1 MSDVDDEMET
11 SWRPFLWFFSKDL
24 IAGTSG
30 GMAGIIAGQPMDTI
44 KVRQQ
49 TAASNV
55 LPSSVK
61 IARDM
66 LRKEGPLS
74 FFRGMVAPLI
84 ANAPINALIFTV
96 YGGIVRKIE
105 EDDGE
110 RGIIYDDGDVVSFKF
125 SNCCLFML
133 LCCHTIALLFPLPNE
148 CCVVSPFLI
157 LAHLTLFPLSS
168 FLFLLFHQLPEP
180 RRATP
185 YEQLFAGAAGGFAQS
200 FVACPSELIK
210 IQQQVV
216 PTTTV
221 SSTPSTTVAAAAAA
235 DALPPS
241 TYDLAQTRIKLLG
254 WRVGLFQ
261 GFTATILRDVPAL
274 GLYFWSYGWFKQR
287 FERMVQDPGVRSDV
301 KVRDSGSWIVDT
313 LPAFMGGGM
322 AGVTSWAFTMPCDV
336 VKSHIQSLSLDSS
349 SSSEV
354 ERRWLAVAK
363 WGIEKHGVKYFFRGF
378 GPAVLRAFPVSAVV
392 FTVYEFIM
400 TNLDNYDE
408 SIGGVY

>member
-125 SNCCLFML
+125 SNFQIVVC
-133 LCCHTIALLFPLPNE
+133 LCCYVGHTIALLFFLPNE
-148 CCVVSPFLI
+148 CCVVSHYF
-157 LAHLTLFPLSS
+157 LFP
-168 FLFLLFHQLPEP
+168 LFHQLPEP

-221 SSTPSTTVAAAAAA
+221 SSSTTTTAAAAAAA

>member
-125 SNCCLFML
+125 SNCCLFYVVML
-133 LCCHTIALLFPLPNE
+133 SHYCAPLFPAKRMLCGLSFPDT
-148 CCVVSPFLI
+148 SSSHPF
-157 LAHLTLFPLSS
+157 PS
-168 FLFLLFHQLPEP
+168 FLFSL
-180 RRATP
+180 
-185 YEQLFAGAAGGFAQS
+185 
-200 FVACPSELIK
+200 
-210 IQQQVV
+210 
-216 PTTTV
+216 
-221 SSTPSTTVAAAAAA
+221 SS
-235 DALPPS
+235 LPPVAGTKKS
-241 TYDLAQTRIKLLG
+241 DAIRTIICWCRWWFCTKLCC
-254 WRVGLFQ
+254 
-261 GFTATILRDVPAL
+261 
-274 GLYFWSYGWFKQR
+274 
-287 FERMVQDPGVRSDV
+287 M
-301 KVRDSGSWIVDT
+301 
-313 LPAFMGGGM
+313 
-322 AGVTSWAFTMPCDV
+322 
-336 VKSHIQSLSLDSS
+336 
-349 SSSEV
+349 
-354 ERRWLAVAK
+354 
-363 WGIEKHGVKYFFRGF
+363 
-378 GPAVLRAFPVSAVV
+378 
-392 FTVYEFIM
+392 
-400 TNLDNYDE
+400 
-408 SIGGVY
+408 SI